1 MAIPADE
8 LRAPPG
14 AEAVPPARPRVG
26 AKASVTALLSTGFR
40 SLTDL
45 AANVAELAALEA
57 RAAGMA
63 LVTAAAFVLGAA
75 LLVLTVWGLL
85 IAAAVSAIAAA
96 GLDWPWALLI
106 VALINAVVAGAL
118 LLFVPRLLRRVSF
131 PGTRRALQRGKE

>member
-8 LRAPPG
+8 LRAPSG

-45 AANVAELAALEA
+45 AGHVAELAALEA

-106 VALINAVVAGAL
+106 VALINAVLAGAL

-131 PGTRRALQRGKE
+131 SGTRRALQRGKV